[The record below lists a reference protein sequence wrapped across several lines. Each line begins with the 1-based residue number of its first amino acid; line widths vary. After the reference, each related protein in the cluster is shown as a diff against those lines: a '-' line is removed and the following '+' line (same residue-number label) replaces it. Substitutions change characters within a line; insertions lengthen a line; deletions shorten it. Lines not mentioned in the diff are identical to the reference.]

1 MMSKYSELF
10 PKTAFFPVIHVVGQN
25 QALKETEVAM
35 NAGADGVF
43 IISHTRATDPSYLV
57 TIYESIKDEFPD
69 VWMGINL
76 LGVPITDLFG
86 YGIEITDA
94 VWTDNAQ
101 VSPDPNVE
109 NPKAE
114 AFLQQAKN
122 WAGLNFGGV
131 AFKYQKNFN
140 DDPAK
145 AALAAVPFVDVIT
158 TTGVGTGS
166 APTTDKLIKMR
177 EAVLDHPIAIA
188 SGISAKNV
196 EPFLRIVN
204 CFLVSSSITN
214 YSDQLDPNKTKELA
228 RIIHQTA

>member
-1 MMSKYSELF
+1 MSKYSERF
-10 PKTAFFPVIHVVGQN
+10 PKTAFFPVIHVVALQ

-35 NAGADGVF
+35 NADADGVF
-43 IISHTRATDPSYLV
+43 LISHTRATDPSLLV
-57 TIYESIKDEFPD
+57 TIYSNIKNEFPD

-86 YGIEITDA
+86 YGIDVTDA
-94 VWTDNAQ
+94 IWTDNAQ
-101 VSPDPNVE
+101 VSPDPNIA

-114 AFLQQAKN
+114 EFLQQAEN

-140 DDPAK
+140 DDPAE
-145 AALAAVPFVDVIT
+145 AAKAAVPFVDVIT

-166 APTTDKLIKMR
+166 APTTDKLSKMR
-177 EAVLDHPIAIA
+177 EAVSDHPIAIA

-196 EPFLRIVN
+196 EPFLGIVN

-214 YSDQLDPNKTKELA
+214 YSDQLDPSKTKELA
-228 RIIHQTA
+228 RIIHQAA